1 MRIYRYFAE
10 NEKNRYIFLYTFKP
24 KIKEVIQNLKNIEG
38 NDIIIYDVF
47 PEINCEKI
55 KLKDLLS
62 VITESG
68 KEMYIPAGMEIEY
81 HDISNILF
89 SKEV

>member
-1 MRIYRYFAE
+1 MKIYRYYAE
-10 NEKNRYIFLYTFKP
+10 DEKNRYIFLYTFKP
-24 KIKEVIQNLKNIEG
+24 RKEELIERLKSLEG
-38 NDIIIYDVF
+38 NGIIIFDIF

-55 KLKDLLS
+55 KLKDILS

-81 HDISNILF
+81 QDIFRILF